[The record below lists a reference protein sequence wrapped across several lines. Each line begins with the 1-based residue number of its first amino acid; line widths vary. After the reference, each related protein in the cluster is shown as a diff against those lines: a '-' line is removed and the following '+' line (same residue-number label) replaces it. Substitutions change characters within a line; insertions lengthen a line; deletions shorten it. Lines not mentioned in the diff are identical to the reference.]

1 MIIVILPSF
10 IPRFNWARE
19 LRGFRNFLAYY
30 GARAQRFQEQ
40 MDHVGQREKETPRV

>member
-1 MIIVILPSF
+1 MIIVILPYF

-30 GARAQRFQEQ
+30 GMRAWRIQKQLN
-40 MDHVGQREKETPRV
+40 